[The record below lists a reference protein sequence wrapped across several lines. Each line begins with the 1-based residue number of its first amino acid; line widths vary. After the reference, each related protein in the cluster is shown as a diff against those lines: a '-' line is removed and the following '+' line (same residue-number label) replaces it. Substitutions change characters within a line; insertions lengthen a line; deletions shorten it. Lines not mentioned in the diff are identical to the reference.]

1 MRRPLSEWIW
11 PRCEQLIRGAI
22 LCRTLA
28 DGSAA
33 LDYLRHKGSLSIC
46 VEPVK
51 GLRIKADA
59 TYRFREGF
67 YTDADGNILSYG
79 GVLLF
84 GAGAEYQW
92 HKMTLFADGF
102 NLSGRHY
109 RDHGGVPMPGTT
121 FIVGV
126 RLDL

>member
-1 MRRPLSEWIW
+1 MEEDDMNMKNIRRGFS
-11 PRCEQLIRGAI
+11 RA
-22 LCRTLA
+22 
-28 DGSAA
+28 
-33 LDYLRHKGSLSIC
+33 SL
-46 VEPVK
+46 
-51 GLRIKADA
+51 
-59 TYRFREGF
+59 GF
-67 YTDADGNILSYG
+67 YTDADGNNLSYG

-84 GAGAEYQW
+84 GSGAEYQW

-121 FIVGV
+121 FMAGV